1 MLCAFRIYGCGGGG
15 AIEAHL
21 GLTDKEEATWVKFKT
36 DIEIDGIR
44 AHCKDA
50 QSIEDL
56 LTWFKEG

>member
-1 MLCAFRIYGCGGGG
+1 MAVVGG